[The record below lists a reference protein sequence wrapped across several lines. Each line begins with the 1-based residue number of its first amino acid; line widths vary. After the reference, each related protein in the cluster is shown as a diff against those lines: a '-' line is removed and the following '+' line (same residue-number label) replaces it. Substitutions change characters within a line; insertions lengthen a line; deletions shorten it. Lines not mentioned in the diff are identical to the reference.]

1 MGRDDVS
8 RDSVRC
14 SIVRIGR
21 IGRLGDFGTVYPPN
35 LTPRRPYPFLPP
47 LFLSIPPLHT
57 PSCPYPLSIPYPAP
71 ALARLPLPPLAYPY
85 PRYPAVTQF
94 VKSTISLLGCRANP
108 LNRHA
113 QEKIGKQGAAGKGC
127 LQLNCTSHL
136 RQYYLCAP
144 PGARPGF
151 DIASWRHAINRATHP
166 GMSFHSI
173 FQSIFSLLFSVKSFA
188 ILTFYYHPV
197 HTFGRYEVSTKM
209 NVAPLVP
216 EDSGKLAYTTPGYW
230 EPWVMGWLTRLVKLD
245 MSPHFLQLLGT
256 FRCNDLPGKYTGM
269 PEEGATG
276 IMPPYSPGGPVTRA
290 IEQIKVDGDS
300 FQVRG

>member
-1 MGRDDVS
+1 
-8 RDSVRC
+8 
-14 SIVRIGR
+14 
-21 IGRLGDFGTVYPPN
+21 
-35 LTPRRPYPFLPP
+35 
-47 LFLSIPPLHT
+47 
-57 PSCPYPLSIPYPAP
+57 
-71 ALARLPLPPLAYPY
+71 
-85 PRYPAVTQF
+85 
-94 VKSTISLLGCRANP
+94 
-108 LNRHA
+108 
-113 QEKIGKQGAAGKGC
+113 
-127 LQLNCTSHL
+127 
-136 RQYYLCAP
+136 
-144 PGARPGF
+144 
-151 DIASWRHAINRATHP
+151 
-166 GMSFHSI
+166 
-173 FQSIFSLLFSVKSFA
+173 
-188 ILTFYYHPV
+188 
-197 HTFGRYEVSTKM
+197 M

>member
-1 MGRDDVS
+1 LKSYTLRTDIFTLNYNV
-8 RDSVRC
+8 
-14 SIVRIGR
+14 
-21 IGRLGDFGTVYPPN
+21 
-35 LTPRRPYPFLPP
+35 
-47 LFLSIPPLHT
+47 LH
-57 PSCPYPLSIPYPAP
+57 SF
-71 ALARLPLPPLAYPY
+71 
-85 PRYPAVTQF
+85 RY
-94 VKSTISLLGCRANP
+94 
-108 LNRHA
+108 
-113 QEKIGKQGAAGKGC
+113 
-127 LQLNCTSHL
+127 
-136 RQYYLCAP
+136 
-144 PGARPGF
+144 
-151 DIASWRHAINRATHP
+151 DIATWRHAINRAT
-166 GMSFHSI
+166 
-173 FQSIFSLLFSVKSFA
+173 
-188 ILTFYYHPV
+188 HPV

-300 FQVRG
+300 FQVREAGRGAGSEAGRREVRREGGKHGREEKEREKREREKVCVCVCVGTQTQVVVVCRY